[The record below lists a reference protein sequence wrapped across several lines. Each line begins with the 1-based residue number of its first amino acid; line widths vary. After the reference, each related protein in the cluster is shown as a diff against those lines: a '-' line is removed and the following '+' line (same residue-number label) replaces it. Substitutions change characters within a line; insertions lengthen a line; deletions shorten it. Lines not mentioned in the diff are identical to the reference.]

1 MKKIFVFMA
10 LILAF
15 SVLAETDNRGL
26 TRIPVNGQRVA
37 LVIGN
42 KDYPDNPL
50 HNPINDARDMKKVL
64 KNLGFIVVYRENAS
78 FEQMDEA
85 MHEFTRKLGKDSVAL
100 FYFSGHGVQA
110 DGINYLLPIGARISN
125 KTELKSRAYDSSIVL
140 GSMEESGARVNLVF
154 LDACRNVAFKGYRSP
169 QNGLVQMGGNS
180 SSIIAFATALG
191 EVAYDGTERN
201 GTFTKQLLRYIQ
213 EPGLKA
219 TEALEKVQIAVVKE
233 SGGDQKPWLNHG
245 PLLETFCFAGCPL
258 DKKQPIAIE
267 MVEIPLLGIAIGKYE
282 ISKKQWQALMRNNNA
297 DSSEFEDSPIT
308 QVSFDNAQEFVRRLN
323 QATGLNYRLPTSKEW
338 QIACEAGETLNYCGS
353 NDPDEVAWYADN
365 SNGLV
370 HPFSESKKPNAW
382 AIFNMS
388 GNVNEWTTDCYDDDC
403 NRRVV
408 RGGGSISKLRE
419 ITSVF
424 SSFRLHHTQEPFI
437 GFRVVMPK

>member
-37 LVIGN
+37 LVMGN
-42 KDYPDNPL
+42 KDYPDNRL
-50 HNPINDARDMKKVL
+50 RNPINDARDMKTVL
-64 KNLGFIVVYRENAS
+64 DKLGFVVVYRENAS
-78 FEQMDEA
+78 FEQMNEA
-85 MHEFTRKLGKDSVAL
+85 MHEFIRKLDKDSVAL

-110 DGINYLLPIGARISN
+110 DKTNYLLPIGAMITN
-125 KTELKSRAYDSSIVL
+125 KTELKSRAYDASVAL
-140 GSMEESGARVNLVF
+140 DRMEKTGARINMVF
-154 LDACRNVAFKGYRSP
+154 LDACRNVIFRGYGSP
-169 QNGLVQMGGNS
+169 QNGWVQMGNKSG
-180 SSIIAFATALG
+180 SIIAFATALD
-191 EVAYDGTERN
+191 EVADDGTGRN
-201 GTFTKQLLRYIQ
+201 GTFTKHLLRYIQ
-213 EPGLKA
+213 EPGLTA
-219 TEALEKVQIAVVKE
+219 IEALQKVQTAVADE
-233 SGGDQKPWLNHG
+233 THDLQKPWLNYG
-245 PLLETFCFAGCPL
+245 PLREFCFTGCPL

-267 MVEIPLLGIAIGKYE
+267 MVDILLLDIAIGKYE
-282 ISKKQWQALMRNNNA
+282 ISKKQWQALMVNNNA

-338 QIACEAGETLNYCGS
+338 QIACEAGQALNYCGS

-382 AIFNMS
+382 GIFNMS

-403 NRRVV
+403 NRRVI
-408 RGGGSISKLRE
+408 RGGGSDSKLRE